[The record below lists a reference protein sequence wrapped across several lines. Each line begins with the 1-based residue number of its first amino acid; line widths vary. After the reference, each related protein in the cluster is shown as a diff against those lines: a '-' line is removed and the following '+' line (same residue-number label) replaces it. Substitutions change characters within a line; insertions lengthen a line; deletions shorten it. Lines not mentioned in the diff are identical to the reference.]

1 MPGLVGDLGKGDS
14 PLEELCAL
22 VEVRDAETDV
32 VDADVVEA
40 VARSID
46 AGITWGVLADV
57 LRGNGDDREEQL
69 RLQPTER
76 PGVNPR

>member
-1 MPGLVGDLGKGDS
+1 MPGLAGDLGKGDS
-14 PLEELCAL
+14 PLQELCAL
-22 VEVRDAETDV
+22 VEVRDAATDV
-32 VDADVVEA
+32 VDADVAEA

-57 LRGNGDDREEQL
+57 LRGDADDRVEQL
-69 RLQPTER
+69 PPRPEER

>member
-1 MPGLVGDLGKGDS
+1 MPGLAGDLGKGDS

-22 VEVRDAETDV
+22 VEVRDAKTDV

-46 AGITWGVLADV
+46 AGTTWGVLADV
-57 LRGNGDDREEQL
+57 LRGDGDDREEQL
-69 RLQPTER
+69 RLQPAER

>member
-1 MPGLVGDLGKGDS
+1 MMPGLVGDLGKGDT

-22 VEVRDAETDV
+22 VEVRDTATDV
-32 VDADVVEA
+32 VDADVAEA

-57 LRGNGDDREEQL
+57 LRGDAGEPSKTSGPA
-69 RLQPTER
+69 RLG
-76 PGVNPR
+76 PG